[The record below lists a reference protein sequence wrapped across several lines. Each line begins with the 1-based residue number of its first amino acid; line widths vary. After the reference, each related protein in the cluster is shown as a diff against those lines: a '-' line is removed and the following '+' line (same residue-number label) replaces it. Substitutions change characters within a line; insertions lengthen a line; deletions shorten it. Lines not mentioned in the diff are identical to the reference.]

1 MFSKC
6 LDRHGGGSSLSMQ
19 NFTLFLWV
27 ALGGGLGAAARFALT
42 ELFSTTLLPTLL
54 INIIGSGLM
63 GYLFILLEKRLRKDG
78 NSRLPEKL
86 SKVNPK
92 AKPAFYEKDL
102 TLQAVDHFRAN
113 IKLSYLSAFL
123 LTGFL
128 GGFTTFSAYSL
139 FNVVLLQQGNT
150 LGFLINLVLTP
161 ALALACFLI
170 GCTLALKKQGSCEF

>member
-1 MFSKC
+1 
-6 LDRHGGGSSLSMQ
+6 MQ
-19 NFTLFLWV
+19 NLTLFLWV
-27 ALGGGLGAAARFALT
+27 AVGGGLGTATRFALT
-42 ELFSTTLLPTLL
+42 ELFNSAFMPTML
-54 INIIGSGLM
+54 INILGSGLM

-78 NSRLPEKL
+78 NSRLPENL
-86 SKVNPK
+86 GKVNAK

-139 FNVVLLQQGNT
+139 FNVTLLQQGNT
-150 LGFLINLVLTP
+150 LSFLINLVLTP
-161 ALALACFLI
+161 VLAFACFLL
-170 GCTLALKKQGSCEF
+170 GCTLALKKKS